1 MSTANVTLF
10 FEKASR
16 DYQLQKQ
23 LYKLSDSSDE
33 EFINKLVELGRE
45 NGYEFSSDDVR
56 AIGKVM
62 AIMAESSD
70 IPADVFQVATG
81 TDEVPTRYYYFR

>member
-70 IPADVFQVATG
+70 IPTDVF
-81 TDEVPTRYYYFR
+81 